1 MTRSLTLLLTL
12 SLLAACSDR
21 GVSDRPEDPAA
32 QAPATA
38 TEPAAPGATAP
49 GAVPSGDVP
58 LLSSR
63 GVPTAPAAGGAN
75 PAGPGPDGV
84 FDAAGLRF
92 ALPSGWV
99 AVPPASSMR
108 LAQATIP
115 GGGEF
120 MVFHLGVGGG
130 GGVDANI
137 DRWIGQMEVAS
148 GTSPARERFEG
159 NGLIIH
165 LVDVVGTLLPS
176 TMGTGPTE
184 PQPGSRLIGA
194 VIEGPGGP
202 WYFKATGPDGALV
215 AERDALM
222 GMLRGARPSAP

>member
-1 MTRSLTLLLTL
+1 M
-12 SLLAACSDR
+12 
-21 GVSDRPEDPAA
+21 
-32 QAPATA
+32 
-38 TEPAAPGATAP
+38 
-49 GAVPSGDVP
+49 PSGDVP

-63 GVPTAPAAGGAN
+63 GVPTAPAGGSTN
-75 PAGPGPDGV
+75 PVGPGPDGA

-92 ALPSGWV
+92 SLPAGWV

-137 DRWIGQMEVAS
+137 DRWIGQMEVAA
-148 GTSPARERFEG
+148 GTSPARERFET
-159 NGLIIH
+159 NGLTIH

-176 TMGTGPTE
+176 NMGTGPTE

-222 GMLRGARPSAP
+222 GMLRGARPSAS

>member
-1 MTRSLTLLLTL
+1 MTRSFTLLLTL
-12 SLLAACSDR
+12 SLLTACSDR
-21 GVSDRPEDPAA
+21 GVSDQPEAPAA
-32 QAPATA
+32 AAPAA
-38 TEPAAPGATAP
+38 GSESAPAGAAP
-49 GAVPSGDVP
+49 PSDVP

-75 PAGPGPDGV
+75 PVGPGPDGT

-92 ALPSGWV
+92 TLPAGWV

-148 GTSPARERFEG
+148 GTSPTRERFEG

-176 TMGTGPTE
+176 NMGTGPTE

-215 AERDALM
+215 AEREAFM
-222 GMLRGARPSAP
+222 GMLRGARPSGT